1 MDKEITINTL
11 YLISLYLIS
20 IISNTVFF
28 GWLLFNHQQYY
39 NHIKFYYS
47 YFFDNIYNEYDEEED
62 EECQETRLDEKPPKR
77 YEDKYLEEIRKLDK
91 EYKITEE
98 EKEIIKIKFVEFYKE
113 IDYVYKNKIEELY
126 EDSGIIEMKLIKYE
140 DNLDND
146 TDYYPDSND
155 EYLGETKDE
164 RIRKLI
170 KMDLLIYNEIKKISE
185 YVETSEYREATVKKS
200 QEKAKNFVINLRLEK
215 LKKCFVI
222 EYTPLGN
229 VLMCY
234 DNEREAFKFYSDNYI
249 PYRYLEVASRKYVK
263 QFNCRP
269 LYVDMEEE
277 LKLAEERLEK
287 EQKDQEQRDREQK
300 DLEESKKAIDQQE
313 CDKTEDSIEPK
324 KSVFA
329 KFKKYNKESGTGHVI
344 TAAPPKNSIPNK
356 LLNEKSENDKII
368 LKDKANRYSY
378 QGKMANFSFITKVD
392 KRVVNKKSAMT
403 FADFKK
409 NVKIITNKN

>member
-1 MDKEITINTL
+1 MDKEIINTL
-11 YLISLYLIS
+11 YLISIVF
-20 IISNTVFF
+20 NTAFLS
-28 GWLLFNHQQYY
+28 WLLINYQEYY
-39 NHIKFYYS
+39 NHINFYYS

-62 EECQETRLDEKPPKR
+62 EECEETRLDEKPPKR

-98 EKEIIKIKFVEFYKE
+98 EKEIIKIKFVEFYKD
-113 IDYVYKNKIEELY
+113 IDDVYKNKIEELF
-126 EDSGIIEMKLIKYE
+126 EESCSIEMKLTKYE
-140 DNLDND
+140 ENLDND

-155 EYLGETKDE
+155 EYLGKTKDE
-164 RIRKLI
+164 RIKKLL
-170 KMDLLIYNEIKKISE
+170 KMNSLIYNERKKLSE
-185 YVETSEYREATVKKS
+185 YIETKEYTEDTIKKS
-200 QEKAKNFVINLRLEK
+200 QEKAENFVINQRLEK
-215 LKKCFVI
+215 LKNCFVI

-249 PYRYLEVASRKYVK
+249 PYRYLEVATRKYVK

-277 LKLAEERLEK
+277 LKLAEERLDK
-287 EQKDQEQRDREQK
+287 EQKDREQRDREQK
-300 DLEESKKAIDQQE
+300 DLEESKKVIDQQE
-313 CDKTEDSIEPK
+313 CDKTEGSIEPK

-329 KFKKYNKESGTGHVI
+329 KFKKYNKEAGTGHVI

-356 LLNEKSENDKII
+356 LLNEKSENDKIL

-392 KRVVNKKSAMT
+392 KKVVNKKSAMT

-409 NVKIITNKN
+409 IIEIKTD